1 MLGIVRLAL
10 GVRVA
15 RQAAP
20 LCTASAPLCTASA
33 RPEPLQV
40 EQFLCLQDNYGFLV
54 HCPETGATAAVDTP
68 EVAPIM
74 SALER
79 RGWTLTHILNTHH
92 HDDHTGGNAELK
104 ERFGAPVIGPADEAA
119 RIPTLDVGVRGG
131 DTVAL
136 GAHVLEV
143 IDVGYHTAGHIAFT
157 APDSSLA
164 FVGDALFVLG
174 CGRIFEG
181 NAEQAWASLQRL
193 AALPPETTVYCA
205 HEYTEANLR
214 FALSVDGANP
224 ALLARAEGIGA
235 ARAAGRPTVPTSIA
249 AELETNPFLR
259 PASAALREAAGAAPD
274 TPDVDVFAELRR
286 MKDRF

>member
-1 MLGIVRLAL
+1 MFGIVRLAL
-10 GVRVA
+10 APWCGALGARVA
-15 RQAAP
+15 RRAAP
-20 LCTASAPLCTASA
+20 LCTASVRA
-33 RPEPLQV
+33 EPLQV

-157 APDSSLA
+157 APDSSLHA
-164 FVGDALFVLG
+164 CILV
-174 CGRIFEG
+174 I
-181 NAEQAWASLQRL
+181 
-193 AALPPETTVYCA
+193 
-205 HEYTEANLR
+205 
-214 FALSVDGANP
+214 
-224 ALLARAEGIGA
+224 
-235 ARAAGRPTVPTSIA
+235 
-249 AELETNPFLR
+249 
-259 PASAALREAAGAAPD
+259 
-274 TPDVDVFAELRR
+274 
-286 MKDRF
+286 